1 MIERIFH
8 LMNYFTKNEFIDD
21 FLCCKKQVNND
32 FRFLIIFD
40 YYVFEQRQSRVD
52 KTHYD

>member
-8 LMNYFTKNEFIDD
+8 FINYFAKNKFVDD
-21 FLCCKKQVNND
+21 FLYYKKQINDD

-40 YYVFEQRQSRVD
+40 YCVFKQ
-52 KTHYD
+52 